1 MTFVLGPIGSLSPT
15 NQLDNNDYTHGNN
28 DLVLEK
34 TGVVGADVPKPRKFF
49 KSRNRAPEQVMVQP
63 QHQLDRS
70 NSGLTSP
77 NHFNSN
83 MQSNNIDIA
92 GQQAPYNKQL
102 HVGNDHES
110 SANNS
115 IVLNTTAITKTPR
128 AKKEKAPK
136 PPKKEKV
143 PKPPKKEK
151 VETKSPK
158 VRENVIC
165 RNSSRNRNKVV
176 NYNEDRSRS
185 PTPKRSVFISTEA
198 VAPIATPVLASA
210 PVPTTVAL
218 PEMSPTCSKY
228 LNSPAAKTP
237 VNNEHPPIVLR
248 ISKVIIFFCWFV
260 SFVIDLFLFVIVFE
274 TISSMCTALFLPQ
287 IVLYEC

>member
-1 MTFVLGPIGSLSPT
+1 MAFVLGPIGSLSPT

-34 TGVVGADVPKPRKFF
+34 SGVVGADVPKPKKFF
-49 KSRNRAPEQVMVQP
+49 KSRNRAPEPVMIQP
-63 QHQLDRS
+63 QNQLDRS
-70 NSGLTSP
+70 NSGLASP

-83 MQSNNIDIA
+83 LQSNNIDIA
-92 GQQAPYNKQL
+92 GQQAQYNNQL
-102 HVGNDHES
+102 HAGNDQES
-110 SANNS
+110 PANNS
-115 IVLNTTAITKTPR
+115 IVLNTTAVTKTPR

-136 PPKKEKV
+136 PKKEKV

-158 VRENVIC
+158 VKENVIC

-185 PTPKRSVFISTEA
+185 PTPKRSIFISTEA
-198 VAPIATPVLASA
+198 VAPIATPAPASVPA
-210 PVPTTVAL
+210 PTTVAL

-228 LNSPAAKTP
+228 INSPAAKTP
-237 VNNEHPPIVLR
+237 LNSEHPPIVLR
-248 ISKVIIFFCWFV
+248 ISKVI
-260 SFVIDLFLFVIVFE
+260 
-274 TISSMCTALFLPQ
+274 
-287 IVLYEC
+287 